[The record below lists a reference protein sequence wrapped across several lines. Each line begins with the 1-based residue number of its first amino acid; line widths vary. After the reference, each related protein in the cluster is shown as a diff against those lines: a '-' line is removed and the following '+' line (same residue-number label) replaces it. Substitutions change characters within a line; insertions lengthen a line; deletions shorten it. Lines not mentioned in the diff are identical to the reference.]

1 MQMLMHRDATL
12 PPAEVKAKIE
22 SIARISAKGDGP
34 PPAKAMSEVIPPH
47 HPQGTDSPTAV
58 PSSKS
63 TGEDSL
69 ISFDDDSD
77 EFVDANE

>member
-1 MQMLMHRDATL
+1 MRKLMTRDTNV

-22 SIARISAKGDGP
+22 SIARISAEGDGP
-34 PPAKAMSEVIPPH
+34 PPTKPMSEVIPPH

-63 TGEDSL
+63 TGEESL

-77 EFVDANE
+77 EFVDAHE